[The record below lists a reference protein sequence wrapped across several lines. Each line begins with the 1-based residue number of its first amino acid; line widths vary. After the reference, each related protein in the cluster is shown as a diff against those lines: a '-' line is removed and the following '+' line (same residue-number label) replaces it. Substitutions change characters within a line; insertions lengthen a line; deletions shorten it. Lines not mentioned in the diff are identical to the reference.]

1 MKPIT
6 TLILFCAA
14 TAATAA
20 PFPEGDAQAGQR
32 LFEKHQC
39 NRCHVKIVGGD
50 GSAIFTR
57 PDRKIRNAA
66 QLLEQIRTCS
76 ANIGVTLTPREE
88 QNLGAYLNRF
98 YNLK

>member
-1 MKPIT
+1 MKMIT
-6 TLILFCAA
+6 ALILLCTA
-14 TAATAA
+14 TAANAA
-20 PFPEGDAQAGQR
+20 PFSRGDAEVGRQ

-57 PDRKIRNAA
+57 PDRKIQNEA
-66 QLLEQIRTCS
+66 QLLQQIRTCS
-76 ANIGVTLTPREE
+76 ANIGVTLTPLEE
-88 QNLGAYLNRF
+88 QHLGAYLNRF